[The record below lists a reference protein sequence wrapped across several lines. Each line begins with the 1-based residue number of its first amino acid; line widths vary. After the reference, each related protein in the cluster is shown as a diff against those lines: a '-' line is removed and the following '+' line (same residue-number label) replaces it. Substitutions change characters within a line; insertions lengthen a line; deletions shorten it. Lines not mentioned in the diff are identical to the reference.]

1 MFNFDEIIDRRKS
14 VGKKWNP
21 NTLDEMFGNPD
32 ALPMW
37 IADMDFRVAPA
48 ITEAIKEV
56 AEHGIYGYS
65 NAGSAVESYIGWVKR
80 RHNWDIKP
88 EWVLNTPG
96 VVTALDVA
104 IAAYTKP
111 GDGILIN
118 KPVYYPFSL
127 IIESHE
133 RKIVDSTLVIEEGG
147 AISVDFADFEAK
159 AKDENT
165 KMFILC
171 SPHNP
176 LGHIYS
182 RDELK
187 RMLDICFKYDVLVV
201 VDEIHGDLIMPGQE
215 FTSIGELGE
224 KYANRVIV
232 TQAPS
237 KTFNLAGMQWSAVV
251 IPDADLR
258 AKFQAHIELYDLA
271 IQNPLAIAAVS
282 AAYDEGAEWLD
293 AAIGY
298 IYANFEY
305 LRNALAEALPDARVL
320 DLKATYLAFVDF
332 SYLGL
337 DDESLDKLFAEEI
350 GLALDS
356 GHWFGE
362 TGSGYMRFNLATP
375 RANVEK
381 AVELMVNTL
390 QEK

>member
-1 MFNFDEIIDRRKS
+1 MFNFDEIIDRRQS

-21 NTLDEMFGNPD
+21 ETLDDMFGNPN

-37 IADMDFRVAPA
+37 IADMDFKVAPA
-48 ITEAIKEV
+48 ISEAIKEV

-65 NAGSAVESYIGWVKR
+65 NAGSAIDSYVNWVKR

-104 IAAYTKP
+104 IATYTEP
-111 GDGILIN
+111 GDGVLIN
-118 KPVYYPFSL
+118 KPVYYPFSM
-127 IIESHE
+127 IIESHK
-133 RKIVDSTLVIEEGG
+133 RQIVDSSLVIDGKD
-147 AISVDFADFEAK
+147 ISIDFADFEEK
-159 AKDENT
+159 AKDPNT

-182 RDELK
+182 AEELK
-187 RMLDICFKYDVLVV
+187 RLLDICFANDVLVV
-201 VDEIHGDLIMPGQE
+201 VDEIHGDLIMPGQT

-224 KYANRVIV
+224 DYANRVIV
-232 TQAPS
+232 AQAPS

-251 IPDADLR
+251 IPDAELR
-258 AKFQAHIELYDLA
+258 AQFQQHIELYDLA

-282 AAYDEGAEWLD
+282 AAYDDGAEWLD
-293 AAIGY
+293 AAVEY

-305 LRNALAEALPDARVL
+305 LQGQLNEHLPEATVL
-320 DLKATYLAFVDF
+320 DLNATYLAFVDF

-337 DDESLDKLFAEEI
+337 DNEALDQLFAQEI
-350 GLALDS
+350 GIALDS
-356 GHWFGE
+356 GHWFGD

-381 AVELMVNTL
+381 AVELMINAL
-390 QEK
+390 QK